1 MPDPQTLSD
10 LAIMRKNAQAL
21 MAATPDLMFVD
32 GFFADLNGVLRGKRM
47 PAKDALKLFKN
58 GLRLPRSLVGVDIW
72 GNDVMANGLVMET
85 GDVDGLCFPVGAGM
99 LPSPWAAT
107 PTAQILMMMGDEDG
121 GPFLADP
128 RHLLIEMKN
137 RLAARGLFPV
147 AAMELEFY
155 LLSRETNDLGIPLT
169 PALGATG
176 RRIDDARMYAMTELD
191 SYSPFFDD
199 LYAACETQNIPLG
212 AAIVEGGAGQFEVNL
227 MHQNDAVLAA
237 DLGILFRRAV
247 KGVADKHNLLASF
260 MAKPFGDR
268 AGNGLHVHM
277 SMLDGKGENVFTG
290 ADEKGSMI
298 LHQAVAGLIEA
309 TPEAM
314 IFLAPHLNS
323 YRRFQDS
330 SHAPTCLAWGY
341 ENRTASIRIPNDSAA
356 NRRFEFRIAGADANP
371 YLVMAALLGGVL
383 HGVENKLTPPPPT
396 EGNAYESGAPR
407 VPTSWRE
414 ALAAFSDGNI
424 LAPMFGELFTH
435 VFTELKLQ
443 EISTANARVT
453 DFEYDSYLQAF

>member
-1 MPDPQTLSD
+1 MTNQIRPAD
-10 LAIMRKNAQAL
+10 LGALREQAKAL
-21 MAATPDLMFVD
+21 MEAAPELKFADA
-32 GFFADLNGVLRGKRM
+32 FFTDLNGVLRGKRL
-47 PAKDALKLFKN
+47 PADAALRLFES

-85 GDVDGLCFPVGAGM
+85 GDVDGVCYPVGAGM
-99 LPSPWAAT
+99 LPSPWAAE
-107 PTAQILMMMGDEDG
+107 PTAQIMMMMGDEDG
-121 GPFLADP
+121 GAFLADP
-128 RHLLIEMKN
+128 RQLLCEMKN
-137 RLAARGLFPV
+137 RLAAIDLHPV

-155 LLSRETNDLGIPLT
+155 LLSRDTNDLGIPLT

-191 SYSPFFDD
+191 AYSPFFND
-199 LYAACETQNIPLG
+199 LYGACDAQGIPLG

-227 MHQNDAVLAA
+227 MHHPDPVLAA
-237 DLGILFRRAV
+237 DQAVLFRRAV
-247 KGVADKHNLLASF
+247 KCVADKHNMIATF

-268 AGNGLHVHM
+268 AGNGMHVHM
-277 SMLDGKGENVFTG
+277 SVLNGKGENVF
-290 ADEKGSMI
+290 ASDDDKGSEL
-298 LHQAVAGLIEA
+298 LHQAIAGLLAA

-323 YRRFQDS
+323 MRRFQDG

-341 ENRTASIRIPNDSAA
+341 ENRTASIRIPNDSNA

-383 HGVENKLTPPPPT
+383 HGVQNKLTPPPAT
-396 EGNAYESGAPR
+396 DGNAYESGAPK

-414 ALAAFSDGNI
+414 ALAVFADGKI
-424 LAPMFGELFTH
+424 LAPMFGELFTR
-435 VFTELKLQ
+435 VFCALKQQELR
-443 EISTANARVT
+443 TANARVT